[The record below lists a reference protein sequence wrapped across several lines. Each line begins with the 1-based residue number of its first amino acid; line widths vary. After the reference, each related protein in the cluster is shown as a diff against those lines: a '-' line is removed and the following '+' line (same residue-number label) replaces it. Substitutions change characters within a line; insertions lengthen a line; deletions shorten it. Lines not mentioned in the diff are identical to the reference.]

1 MIHPTVRND
10 KGHEMIGS
18 TWTGYW
24 KPQTATARPPV
35 SAEES
40 QLRARVAE
48 LERDADDATKQR
60 AGEAYYAAYDAA
72 RAEGLQPTNAAR
84 AAYRARIA
92 VLEAADPGRR
102 ADPRSEAE
110 READAA
116 YADWRETLEAAR

>member
-1 MIHPTVRND
+1 MT
-10 KGHEMIGS
+10 GS

-24 KPQTATARPPV
+24 KPQTTTARPPI

-48 LERDADDATKQR
+48 LERDADDAAKQR

-72 RAEGLQPTNAAR
+72 RAEERTATDAAC

-92 VLEAADPGRR
+92 VLEAADLGRC

-110 READAA
+110 READAD
-116 YADWRETLEAAR
+116 YDDLRETLEAAR